1 MKRRSPQLVW
11 DDWNNRDHIKKHLVT
26 EDEIEEA
33 YANEFARSDSYKKR
47 EAIFGSTLSGKLIT
61 IAVSY
66 AKQIDPYVVSARVM
80 SAGER
85 KKYVHKAKTN

>member
-1 MKRRSPQLVW
+1 MKRRSPRLVW
-11 DDWNNRDHIKKHLVT
+11 DEWNREHIKKHSVT
-26 EDEIEEA
+26 ESEVEET
-33 YANEFARSDSYKKR
+33 YSNEFARSDSYKKR

-66 AKQIDPYVVSARVM
+66 EKQINPYVVSARVM
-80 SAGER
+80 STGER